1 MISSG
6 VLCTI
11 SVFVSNL
18 CCLALF
24 SFFSSILPS
33 KRNLLTQLNTVLVF
47 VLTAM
52 VNVMVRW
59 NKSYYSDSKSS
70 FEKSSSRCNFFQ
82 CGTSLISATC
92 QLSIPLAIILQLIL
106 FWLSSLL
113 QGVLVALSLTRMFL
127 IFKVNKK
134 QEKNSLNWTH
144 YSADRVQPAGS

>member
-11 SVFVSNL
+11 SLFVSNL

-59 NKSYYSDSKSS
+59 NKTYTDSKSF
-70 FEKSSSRCNFFQ
+70 FEKSSSRCNFFPVWHQ
-82 CGTSLISATC
+82 PDLGHMPTLNSSGNYSSADFV
-92 QLSIPLAIILQLIL
+92 LA
-106 FWLSSLL
+106 FVAFARSSCRTQPHKDVSDL
-113 QGVLVALSLTRMFL
+113 QGEQKARKEFT
-127 IFKVNKK
+127 
-134 QEKNSLNWTH
+134 
-144 YSADRVQPAGS
+144 